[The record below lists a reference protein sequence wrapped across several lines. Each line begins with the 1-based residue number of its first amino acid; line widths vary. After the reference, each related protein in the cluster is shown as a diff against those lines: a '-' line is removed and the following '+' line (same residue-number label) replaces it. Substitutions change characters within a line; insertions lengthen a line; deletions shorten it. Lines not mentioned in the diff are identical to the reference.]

1 MSGDGMGEA
10 APAAVER
17 LWEPVGAVGPA
28 GAGGRGG
35 AEEKG
40 PRLHAPA
47 AGSGETLA
55 RAWWQPLSPLYER
68 KRAPCVPR
76 ASGAPL
82 RDQLSGTGGGKPLH
96 TQIQRG
102 QGHPPHPGASP
113 LTRPCCGTRRV
124 RRRVCRRTEGA
135 GPGRA
140 DEGSPGSSG
149 GPEGQ
154 ASAGLRIASASRCW
168 GP

>member
-47 AGSGETLA
+47 AGSAETLA

-82 RDQLSGTGGGKPLH
+82 QDQLSGTGGGKPLH

-102 QGHPPHPGASP
+102 QGRPPPRGLTADPALLRAPQGQKASMP
-113 LTRPCCGTRRV
+113 EDRRSRP
-124 RRRVCRRTEGA
+124 RTG
-135 GPGRA
+135 
-140 DEGSPGSSG
+140 
-149 GPEGQ
+149 
-154 ASAGLRIASASRCW
+154 
-168 GP
+168 